1 MNIKRILLFTVAVAV
16 ILSSCSKT
24 SVKSAKVKTGADS
37 LSYAFGINFYHS
49 AAADNIEIDPMLMAK
64 GMIDAKNDKAGMDET
79 AARGFIMMY
88 IQNKQ
93 QQDMMAMYEGNKEE
107 GEKFLETNKAKEGV
121 TTTESGLQYEV
132 ITMGSGSKPTPES
145 VVRVHYTGMLPNGT
159 VFDSSV
165 ERGEPAEFAVGGVI
179 PGWVEA
185 LQLMPVGSKFK
196 IYIPYALGYG
206 EGGAGEII
214 PPYSALVF
222 EVELLDILQ

>member
-1 MNIKRILLFTVAVAV
+1 MTIKRILLFTVAVAV
-16 ILSSCSKT
+16 VLSSCSKT

-64 GMIDAKNDKAGMDET
+64 GMMDAKNEKAGMDET

-93 QQDMMAMYEGNKEE
+93 QQDMMAMYAGNKEE
-107 GEKFLETNKAKEGV
+107 GEKFLATNKDREGV

-132 ITMGSGSKPTPES
+132 ITMGTGPKPTPES
-145 VVRVHYTGMLPNGT
+145 VVRVHYTGTLINGT
-159 VFDSSV
+159 QFDSSIG
-165 ERGEPAEFAVGGVI
+165 GEPAEFAVGGVI

-185 LQLMPVGSKFK
+185 IQLMPVGSKFK
-196 IYIPYALGYG
+196 IYIPYTIGYG

-214 PPYSALVF
+214 PPYSTLVF
-222 EVELLDILQ
+222 EVELLDIVQ